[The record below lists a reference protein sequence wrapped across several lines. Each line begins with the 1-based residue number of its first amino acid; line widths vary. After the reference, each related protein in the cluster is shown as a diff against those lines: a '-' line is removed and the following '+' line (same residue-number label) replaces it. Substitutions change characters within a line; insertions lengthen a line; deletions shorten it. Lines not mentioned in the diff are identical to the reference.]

1 MKIKKILALMLA
13 IVCIFSF
20 AACGDNNQPAVDSDD
35 ESSTLGL
42 EDGEDIE
49 IVKAKATVANVS
61 GKDAVSLLARKSG
74 TSEWSDNVLSQDYL
88 HADMAVELSYNAD
101 ENNVYDLRLVFEDG
115 TYQDFTNIDLS
126 SGQPVYYLGKTE

>member
-1 MKIKKILALMLA
+1 MDIKKLLALVLA
-13 IVCIFSF
+13 AACILSF
-20 AACGDNNQPAVDSDD
+20 TACGDKEMVVDSQ
-35 ESSTLGL
+35 EEGSTLGM

-49 IVKAKATVANVS
+49 IVKAKATIANVS

-88 HADMAVELSYNAD
+88 HADMAVELSYNESD
-101 ENNVYDLRLVFEDG
+101 NNVYDLRLVFEDG

-126 SGQPVYYLGKTE
+126 SGQPVYYLGRSE

>member
-1 MKIKKILALMLA
+1 MNIKKISALILAA
-13 IVCIFSF
+13 VCIFSF
-20 AACGDNNQPAVDSDD
+20 AACGNDNQPAADSQD
-35 ESSTLGL
+35 ESSTLAL

-49 IVKAKATVANVS
+49 IVKAKATIANVS

-74 TSEWSDNVLSQDYL
+74 TTEWSDNVLSQDYL
-88 HADMAVELSYNAD
+88 HADMAVELSYNSSD
-101 ENNVYDLRLVFEDG
+101 NNVYDLRLVFEDG

>member
-1 MKIKKILALMLA
+1 MNIKKIPALILAA
-13 IVCIFSF
+13 VCIFSF
-20 AACGDNNQPAVDSDD
+20 AACGNDNQPAADSED
-35 ESSTLGL
+35 ESSTLAL

-49 IVKAKATVANVS
+49 IVKAKATIANVS

-88 HADMAVELSYNAD
+88 HADMAVELSYNSSD
-101 ENNVYDLRLVFEDG
+101 SNVYDLRLVFEDG

>member
-1 MKIKKILALMLA
+1 MDIKKLLALVLA
-13 IVCIFSF
+13 AACILSF
-20 AACGDNNQPAVDSDD
+20 TACGDKEMVVDSQ
-35 ESSTLGL
+35 EEGSTLGL

-49 IVKAKATVANVS
+49 IVKAKATIANVS

-88 HADMAVELSYNAD
+88 HADMAVELSYNESD
-101 ENNVYDLRLVFEDG
+101 NNVYDLRLVFEDG

-126 SGQPVYYLGKTE
+126 SGQPVYYLGRSE

>member
-1 MKIKKILALMLA
+1 MDIKKLLALVLA
-13 IVCIFSF
+13 AVCILSF
-20 AACGDNNQPAVDSDD
+20 TACGDKETVVDSQ
-35 ESSTLGL
+35 EEGSTLGL

-49 IVKAKATVANVS
+49 IVKAKATIANVS

-88 HADMAVELSYNAD
+88 HADMAVELSYNESD
-101 ENNVYDLRLVFEDG
+101 NNVYDLRLVFEDG

-126 SGQPVYYLGKTE
+126 SGQPVYYLGR

>member
-1 MKIKKILALMLA
+1 MDIKKLLALVLA
-13 IVCIFSF
+13 AVCILSF
-20 AACGDNNQPAVDSDD
+20 TACGDKETVVDSQ
-35 ESSTLGL
+35 EEGSTLGL

-49 IVKAKATVANVS
+49 IVKAKATIANVS

-88 HADMAVELSYNAD
+88 HADMAVELSYNESD
-101 ENNVYDLRLVFEDG
+101 NNVYDLRLVFEDG

-126 SGQPVYYLGKTE
+126 SGQPIYYLGKTE

>member
-1 MKIKKILALMLA
+1 MDIKKLLALVLA
-13 IVCIFSF
+13 AVCVLSF
-20 AACGDNNQPAVDSDD
+20 TACGDKETVVDSQ
-35 ESSTLGL
+35 EEGSTLGL

-49 IVKAKATVANVS
+49 IVKAKATIANVS

-88 HADMAVELSYNAD
+88 HADMAVELSYNESD
-101 ENNVYDLRLVFEDG
+101 NNVYDLRLVFEDG

-126 SGQPVYYLGKTE
+126 SGQPVYYLGRSE